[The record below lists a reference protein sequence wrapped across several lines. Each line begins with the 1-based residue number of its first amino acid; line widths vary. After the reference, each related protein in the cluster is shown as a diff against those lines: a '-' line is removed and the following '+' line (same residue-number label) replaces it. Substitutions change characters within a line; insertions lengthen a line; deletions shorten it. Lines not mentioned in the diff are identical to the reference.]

1 MQEAG
6 PWRAVSSA
14 PRRPVSGPQQHL
26 VHAGVGTV
34 RGLVRLGH
42 TGAAHRDGDVVFGVH
57 RAAARAGR
65 RAPQHHRRRE
75 DGCAAKAEVLLTVEP
90 GQTASAQ
97 AVGFGQVSRK
107 ASGVV
112 GNPADRARVRA
123 AAGASLRVQGQLA
136 LCSKSGQMR
145 RPEKTG
151 PDDASRSKH
160 PGRAYLEHK
169 AVSPDPEKI
178 APPWHLTSIISD
190 AEGSMDH
197 YSGVPVKLP
206 SVKVT
211 SATHR

>member
-1 MQEAG
+1 MQETG

-42 TGAAHRDGDVVFGVH
+42 TGTAHRDGDVVFGVH
-57 RAAARAGR
+57 RAATRAGR

-75 DGCAAKAEVLLTVEP
+75 DRCAAKAEVLLTVEP

-112 GNPADRARVRA
+112 GNPV
-123 AAGASLRVQGQLA
+123 SPT
-136 LCSKSGQMR
+136 SR
-145 RPEKTG
+145 RPVAFQTC
-151 PDDASRSKH
+151 
-160 PGRAYLEHK
+160 
-169 AVSPDPEKI
+169 
-178 APPWHLTSIISD
+178 
-190 AEGSMDH
+190 
-197 YSGVPVKLP
+197 
-206 SVKVT
+206 
-211 SATHR
+211 

>member
-151 PDDASRSKH
+151 PDDASH
-160 PGRAYLEHK
+160 P
-169 AVSPDPEKI
+169 AVSILVGPI
-178 APPWHLTSIISD
+178 WNTRL
-190 AEGSMDH
+190 
-197 YSGVPVKLP
+197 
-206 SVKVT
+206 
-211 SATHR
+211 